1 MAKRRKRRGISFGT
15 LMMLLLTCMVCIGC
29 FTILPRLQGN
39 TELHVD
45 ATQAEQ
51 VLREEVAAVC
61 AQVLADAG
69 VYKQDEAG
77 LAGMKRFLATLG
89 YQA

>member
-1 MAKRRKRRGISFGT
+1 MWYDQAVLYQIYPLGLCGAP
-15 LMMLLLTCMVCIGC
+15 LVNG
-29 FTILPRLQGN
+29 G
-39 TELHVD
+39 D
-45 ATQAEQ
+45 AAQAEQ
-51 VLREEVAAVC
+51 VPREGGGAAR

>member
-1 MAKRRKRRGISFGT
+1 
-15 LMMLLLTCMVCIGC
+15 MVRPEEGDPSYKHWIGWRTSWPGVAC
-29 FTILPRLQGN
+29 ARMR
-39 TELHVD
+39 
-45 ATQAEQ
+45 AQAEQ